1 VTSGLSALSRSL
13 SSGVQLRP
21 LAARARVSVAAR
33 QQRSLVVR
41 AADDD
46 GPAMPE
52 FLTAGPEPGAYT
64 RPLFGST

>member
-1 VTSGLSALSRSL
+1 
-13 SSGVQLRP
+13 VQLRP

-52 FLTAGPEPGAYT
+52 FLTAGPAPGAYT